1 VKISKIGRILLVLL
15 LIGCGKQPIGR
26 SFKPNPTTGT
36 TIGSSVKHVSK
47 ESSKDLFPEYYA
59 PVLLQE
65 GLEEVR
71 LSLESRDDEL
81 ASLAL
86 TERLGKAEPKEPERT
101 RLYYLLGVIEER
113 LGNVVR
119 AKNAFREATM
129 TTGPLQ
135 LDAWLHLTRLAETQK
150 DCGGLS
156 QIRQEIE
163 AMDPSLR
170 EVTLLDAEI
179 ANCQGRREDTLRAY
193 RAVIATAKPTLL
205 KAYYQVRLA
214 EILSQTMSGCTE
226 RQRDVD
232 DELAELIAQV
242 KAVAGTNELLSKKLG
257 QVVARVTC
265 PQFFSLP
272 SGLRAESF
280 SYVDELFELRRWDES
295 KQLLSEWEG
304 EVGTEPAHS
313 ETLCKIQ
320 FYQGRVAAASGKP
333 VEAIERF
340 EWVVAHC
347 SDADLSARALY
358 LGAAQFSKTGKLAEA
373 ITHYAEIERRF
384 KEHRLADDARLKTA
398 LLYRSLGSEKQYL
411 ELLEGMADQY
421 PAADMTQEGLFL
433 VALEAMLRKDWGAA
447 ITKLRQAQ
455 RIAESSGVIRD
466 VERERLTYFLA
477 RAQMSLG
484 EVDVAIPS
492 LQSLVASRPF
502 SYYMLLS
509 DAVLRERSVELATT
523 AIAQGTRVASSQP
536 TELSVDIAA
545 RDRETRR
552 VMALLS
558 VGDLAFA
565 AERMLALSNPENG
578 RESFWA
584 MVGLYVD
591 AGAIDTAITMAKSR
605 TDDYRI
611 RWPVGNWVKL
621 WTMAYPVPYE
631 PLVTRESTKTAAPTS
646 LIYAVMRE
654 ESEFNP
660 SAVSPANAYGLM
672 QLIVPTAV
680 HAARG
685 TGTKVSPSTLLKPAT
700 NIFLGARVLG
710 KLLERFRGQMPL
722 AIAGYNAGPGRPVR
736 WLKERPEAPM
746 DLWVEAIEYTET
758 RNYVKRVLASQ
769 ATYRWLYGAPAE
781 RGTVDPLNLK
791 LIGP

>member
-1 VKISKIGRILLVLL
+1 MRRTLIVLL
-15 LIGCGKQPIGR
+15 LLGCGKQPIGR
-26 SFKPNPTTGT
+26 SIEPNPTTGT
-36 TIGSSVKHVSK
+36 TLGSSVKNVPKETSK
-47 ESSKDLFPEYYA
+47 NLYPEYFA

-101 RLYYLLGVIEER
+101 RLYYLLGIIEDR
-113 LGNVVR
+113 LGNVIR

-135 LDAWLHLTRLAETQK
+135 LDAWLHLTKLAISQK
-150 DCGGLS
+150 DCRALS
-156 QIRQEIE
+156 QIKQEIA

-170 EVTLLDAEI
+170 EVMILDAEI
-179 ANCQGRREDTLRAY
+179 ANCQGQIEDTRRAY
-193 RAVIATAKPTLL
+193 RAVIATAQPPLL
-205 KAYYQVRLA
+205 KAYFQVRLA
-214 EILSQTMSGCTE
+214 EILSQTIGSCSE

-232 DELAELIAQV
+232 DELAELISQV
-242 KAVAGTNELLSKKLG
+242 KVVADANALLSKNLG

-265 PQFFSLP
+265 PQFFSQP
-272 SGLRAESF
+272 GGLRAESF
-280 SYVDELFELRRWDES
+280 SYVDELFEVRRWDEA

-304 EVGTEPAHS
+304 EVGTAPTQAGTVS
-313 ETLCKIQ
+313 KIQ
-320 FYQGRVAAASGKP
+320 FYQGRVAAALGKP

-340 EWVVAHC
+340 EWVITNS
-347 SDADLSARALY
+347 SDTDLSARALY
-358 LGAAQFSKTGKLAEA
+358 LSAAQLSKTGKLAEA
-373 ITHYAEIERRF
+373 ITHYAELERRF
-384 KEHRLADDARLKTA
+384 KEHRLADDARLKMA

-411 ELLEGMADQY
+411 ELLEDMAEQY

-447 ITKLRQAQ
+447 ITKLRQAE

-466 VERERLTYFLA
+466 IDRERLTYFLA

-484 EVDVAIPS
+484 EVEAAIPS
-492 LQSLVASRPF
+492 LQSLVASHPL

-509 DAVLRERSVELATT
+509 DALLRERSAELSTT
-523 AIAQGTRVASSQP
+523 AIAQGISVASSQP
-536 TELSVDIAA
+536 AELSHEIAA

-591 AGAIDTAITMAKSR
+591 AGAIDTAIALSKSR

-631 PLVTRESTKTAAPTS
+631 TLVTREATKTTVPTS

-660 SAVSPANAYGLM
+660 SAISHANAYGLM
-672 QLIVPTAV
+672 QLIVPTAA

-685 TGTKVSPSTLLKPAT
+685 TGTKVTSRTLLKPAT
-700 NIFLGARVLG
+700 TIFLGARVLS
-710 KLLERFRGQMPL
+710 KLLERFGGQLPL
-722 AIAGYNAGPGRPVR
+722 AIAGYNAGPGRPAR
-736 WLKERPEAPM
+736 WLKERPFAPM

-758 RNYVKRVLASQ
+758 RNYVKRVLSSQ
-769 ATYRWLYGAPAE
+769 ATYRWLYGGPAE
-781 RGTVDPLNLK
+781 RGTVEPLNLK
-791 LIGP
+791 LVGP